1 MVGGLGINES
11 ELVPLICSSRI
22 EEATRDSPEDDGMGC
37 IRSILL
43 LTCRWDNIPPIEHV
57 LQVSDSSVS

>member
-1 MVGGLGINES
+1 MGGGLGINES
-11 ELVPLICSSRI
+11 ELVPLICSSCM
-22 EEATRDSPEDDGMGC
+22 EEVTRDSPGDGMGC

-43 LTCRWDNIPPIEHV
+43 LTCRTDKKPPIEHV